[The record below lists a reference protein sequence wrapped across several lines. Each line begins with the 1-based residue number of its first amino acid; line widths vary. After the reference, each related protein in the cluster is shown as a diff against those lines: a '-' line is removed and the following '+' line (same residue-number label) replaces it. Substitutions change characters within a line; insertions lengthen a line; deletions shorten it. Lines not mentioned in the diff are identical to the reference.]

1 MKENAEGVSEAGVGV
16 RKPVVAGWAKEKRVK
31 VERERSDRTLTRFS
45 EANRRGWRATAAAGV
60 HQWESGERSGPD
72 AGPRGGLGRETP
84 APTVGGGGVGEAKT
98 GSRWRGSE
106 ATGP

>member
-45 EANRRGWRATAAAGV
+45 EANRWGWRATAAAGV
-60 HQWESGERSGPD
+60 NQGESGKRSGPD
-72 AGPRGGLGRETP
+72 AGLRGGMGRVTLV
-84 APTVGGGGVGEAKT
+84 PTGGGGRVGGAKR
-98 GSRWRGSE
+98 GSRWRGSV